1 MKKFLSGTDLEANIF
16 EGDNVGHA
24 AIDVPIIG
32 SGEPGKNLAWATREM
47 EGQEQMTPRRLFAT
61 RLLNIVVVSVS

>member
-1 MKKFLSGTDLEANIF
+1 MSDTQQFDL
-16 EGDNVGHA
+16 
-24 AIDVPIIG
+24 PIIG
-32 SGEPGKNLAWATREM
+32 SGEPGKNLAWETREM